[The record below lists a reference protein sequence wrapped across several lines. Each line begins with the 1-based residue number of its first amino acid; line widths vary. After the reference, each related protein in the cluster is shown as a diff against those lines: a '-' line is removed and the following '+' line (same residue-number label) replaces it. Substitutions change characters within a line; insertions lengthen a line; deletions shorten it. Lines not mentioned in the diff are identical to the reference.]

1 MNGSFPT
8 RSRASGGSGRPWAEA
23 HGVTLKRAPRC
34 LFLFVAASAFAAD
47 LSILPT
53 AVELT
58 GPESYQQLLAEA
70 SVDGHQEDWTRAAQW
85 KSSDPKIAAVDQTG
99 MVRPV
104 ADGQATITAAAQGRS
119 ATVTVHVD
127 NTRAP
132 FTWSFRN
139 DVIPVLS
146 KVGCNSGA
154 CHGAAAGKN
163 GFKLT
168 LRGYDPDEDYNT
180 LTRQSLGR
188 RVSLSA
194 PAQSLM
200 LLKPTFAVPH
210 GGGKRFATDSL
221 EYRVIAEWIAAGAPR
236 PAESDPAVTG
246 LEVFPAS
253 ATLKPGGEQQI
264 VVRAKYSDGRLRDVT
279 RWVRFASSDEGVAAV
294 DDSGHVKMNGNGE
307 AAITL
312 WYASRVLYARL
323 GVPYANKVDP
333 AVYTQ
338 FERHNYIDDRVL
350 AKLKALNIAP
360 SGPAPDATFIRRA
373 YLDAIGLLPTSE
385 EVEDFLAD
393 KSADKR
399 AKLID
404 RLLERDEF
412 VDYWAYKWSDLLL
425 VSSRKLRTNEMWSF
439 YNWIRTSVKENK
451 PWNQFA
457 YEIFTS
463 SGDTRENGA
472 LNYYVLHKDPIDLTE
487 TATEAFMGN
496 RVTCA
501 RCHNH
506 PLEKWTQK
514 QYYSLV
520 NLFARVGLKNG
531 DAAGD
536 IVVYAKSTGDVPHP
550 KLLKPLP
557 PTPLDGTPMAL
568 DSTEDRRVHFADW
581 LVSPR
586 NIYFSRSLVNRVWAN
601 LMGRGLV
608 ESVDDV
614 RATNPA
620 SNEELFAALSDDF
633 VKNGYDVKRLIRTI
647 MNSGVYQVSADSNA
661 GNQMDTKYYSRY
673 FVKRLPAEVLLDVM
687 SQVTGVPT
695 KFKGFPAGMRAMQL
709 PDVQVQSQ
717 FLSSFGRPKR
727 IICDAGERSSEPNIA
742 QALHVIN
749 GETLNK
755 KLSDGDGYAALAVK
769 LGLSDS
775 RILDHLFLSA
785 FSRYPTDA
793 EKQPMVEALRRA
805 RASTGSPEV
814 QREAHRQALE
824 DMMWAMLT
832 SKEFLFN
839 Y

>member
-1 MNGSFPT
+1 MIG
-8 RSRASGGSGRPWAEA
+8 RACRLSLP
-23 HGVTLKRAPRC
+23 L
-34 LFLFVAASAFAAD
+34 LAALPIFAAD
-47 LSILPT
+47 LSILPGPT
-53 AVELT
+53 TLD
-58 GPESYQQLLAEA
+58 GPESYQQFLAEA
-70 SVDGHQEDWTRAAQW
+70 TLANNQADWTRTAHW
-85 KSSDPKIAAVDQTG
+85 TSSNPAIAIVDQTG
-99 MVRPV
+99 IVRPV
-104 ADGQATITAAAQGRS
+104 ADGEATITASAEGRTASVAIHVKNAHAA
-119 ATVTVHVD
+119 H
-127 NTRAP
+127 
-132 FTWSFRN
+132 TWSFRN
-139 DVIPVLS
+139 DVVPVMS

-168 LRGYDPDEDYNT
+168 LRGYDPEEDYDT
-180 LTRQSLGR
+180 LTRQSIGR
-188 RVSLSA
+188 RVSLSD
-194 PAQSLM
+194 PAHSLM

-210 GGGKRFATDSL
+210 GGGKRFSADSL

-236 PAESDPAVTG
+236 PLDADPTVTG
-246 LEVFPAS
+246 LEVFPAL
-253 ATLKPGGEQQI
+253 ATLKPGAEQQI

-279 RWVRFASSDEGVAAV
+279 RWVRYGSSDEGVASV
-294 DDSGHVKMNGNGE
+294 DDYGHVKMNGSGE

-323 GVPYANKVDP
+323 GVPYDNKVDP
-333 AVYTQ
+333 GAYTK
-338 FERHNYIDDRVL
+338 FRRHNFIDDLVL

-360 SGPAPDATFIRRA
+360 SGAASDATFIRRA
-373 YLDAIGLLPTSE
+373 YLDAAGILPTSE
-385 EVEDFLAD
+385 EVEDFLAEN
-393 KSADKR
+393 SADKR

-404 RLLERDEF
+404 RLLERDEY
-412 VDYWAYKWSDLLL
+412 VDYWAYKWSDLMLI
-425 VSSRKLRTNEMWSF
+425 SSRKLRGNAMWSF
-439 YNWIRTSVKENK
+439 YNWIRDSVQQDK
-451 PWNQFA
+451 PWNRFA
-457 YEIFTS
+457 YEIFTG
-463 SGDTRENGA
+463 SGDTRQNGA

-514 QYYSLV
+514 QYYELV

-531 DAAGD
+531 SEPGD
-536 IVVYAKSTGDVPHP
+536 IVVYAKDTGDVLHP

-557 PTPLDGTPMAL
+557 PTPLDGTPMSL
-568 DSTEDRRVHFADW
+568 DATDDRRVHFADW
-581 LVSPR
+581 LISPK
-586 NIYFSRSLVNRVWAN
+586 NTYFSRALVNRVWAN
-601 LMGRGLV
+601 FMGRGLV

-647 MNSGVYQVSADSNA
+647 MNSSAYQLSADSNA
-661 GNQMDTKYYSRY
+661 ANQMDTKYYSRY
-673 FVKRLPAEVLLDVM
+673 FVKRLPAEVLLDAM
-687 SQVTGVPT
+687 SQVTGVAT
-695 KFKGFPAGMRAMQL
+695 RFGGYPAGTRAQQL

-717 FLSSFGRPKR
+717 FLSAFGRPKR

-749 GETLNK
+749 GDTLNK
-755 KLSDGDGYAALAVK
+755 KLSDTNGYAALAIK
-769 LGLSDS
+769 LGLSDA
-775 RILDHLFLSA
+775 RILDHLYLSA
-785 FSRYPTDA
+785 FSRYPTEA
-793 EKQPMVEALRRA
+793 ERAPLLDELHSA
-805 RASTGSPEV
+805 RATSGSPEV
-814 QREAHRQALE
+814 RRDAHRQALE

>member
-1 MNGSFPT
+1 MLPGS
-8 RSRASGGSGRPWAEA
+8 
-23 HGVTLKRAPRC
+23 V
-34 LFLFVAASAFAAD
+34 D
-47 LSILPT
+47 L
-53 AVELT
+53 A

-70 SVDGHQEDWTRAAQW
+70 SVDGHQEDWTRAVQW
-85 KSSDPKIAAVDQTG
+85 KSSDPNIATVDQTG

-104 ADGQATITAAAQGRS
+104 ADGQATITATAQGRT
-119 ATVTVHVD
+119 AAVTVHVK
-127 NTRAP
+127 NARAP

-210 GGGKRFATDSL
+210 GGGKRFTTDSL

-236 PAESDPAVTG
+236 PADDDPAVTG
-246 LEVFPAS
+246 LEVFPAL

-294 DDSGHVKMNGNGE
+294 DDSGQVKMNGSGE

-333 AVYTQ
+333 AVYTK
-338 FERHNYIDDRVL
+338 FERHNYIDDLVL

-360 SGPAPDATFIRRA
+360 SEPASDATFIRRA
-373 YLDAIGLLPTSE
+373 DLDAIGLLPTSE

-425 VSSRKLRTNEMWSF
+425 VSSRKLRTSEMWSF

-451 PWNQFA
+451 PWNKFA

-463 SGDTRENGA
+463 SGNTRQNGA

-514 QYYSLV
+514 QYYGLV
-520 NLFARVGLKNG
+520 NLFARVGLKSG
-531 DAAGD
+531 GEAGD
-536 IVVYAKSTGDVPHP
+536 IVVYAKASGDVPYP
-550 KLLKPLP
+550 KLFKPLP
-557 PTPLDGTPMAL
+557 PTPLDGTPMPL

-581 LVSPR
+581 LISPK

-601 LMGRGLV
+601 FMGRGLV

-620 SNEELFAALSDDF
+620 SNEELFAALSYDF

-647 MNSGVYQVSADSNA
+647 MNSGVYQLSADANA
-661 GNQMDTKYYSRY
+661 ENQMDTKYYSRY

-695 KFKGFPAGMRAMQL
+695 KFKGYPAGMRAMQL

-769 LGLSDS
+769 LGLSDA

-793 EKQPMVEALRRA
+793 DKQPMLEALRKA